1 MKEYKLLIFD
11 WDGTL
16 ANSMD
21 FIVECLKATAREFG
35 VAELNDEELRSGIGL
50 AAADHLEKI
59 IPNADKKS
67 LTDCFYKNYFQGGE
81 KTERAYEGAF
91 ETLRELKISGY
102 TLAVATNKGRKGLDA
117 ALVRMKAADLFA
129 ATRCG
134 DEGVTK
140 PHPDVIL
147 GLLEK
152 LDFEPHHT
160 LMIGDTVHDMQLAKN
175 AGVDALAV
183 TYGVGKHEHFAE
195 YSPIKCINDIRDLHQ
210 LLISSGKK

>member
-1 MKEYKLLIFD
+1 MKNYKLLIFD

-35 VAELNDEELRSGIGL
+35 VAALSDDELRSGIGL
-50 AAADHLEKI
+50 TAADHLKKI
-59 IPNADKKS
+59 FPDVDKKTI
-67 LTDCFYKNYFQGGE
+67 TDCFYKHYFQGGE
-81 KTERAYEGAF
+81 KTERAYAGAF
-91 ETLRELKISGY
+91 AALRELKISGY
-102 TLAVATNKGRKGLDA
+102 TLAVATNKSRKGLDA
-117 ALVRMKAADLFA
+117 ALVRMKATDLFA

-195 YSPIKCINDIRDLHQ
+195 YSPIACIDDI
-210 LLISSGKK
+210 KKLKEILNSKF